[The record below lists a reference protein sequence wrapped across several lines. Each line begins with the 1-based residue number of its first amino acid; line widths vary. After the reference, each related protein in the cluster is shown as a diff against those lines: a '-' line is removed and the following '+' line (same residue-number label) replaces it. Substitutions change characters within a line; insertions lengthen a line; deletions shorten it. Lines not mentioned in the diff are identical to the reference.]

1 VTWIIRPEKPYIIKP
16 QSPLQKKKKILKDK
30 IERKKSITQKDLN

>member
-1 VTWIIRPEKPYIIKP
+1 VTWIIRPEKPYMIKP
-16 QSPLQKKKKILKDK
+16 QSPPQKKIILKDK

>member
-1 VTWIIRPEKPYIIKP
+1 VTWIIRPEKPYMIKP
-16 QSPLQKKKKILKDK
+16 QSPPPKKILKDK